1 MLVTTQ
7 RGAPR
12 AAGGQGRSEGERL
25 LSTVER
31 LVDDPDTLI
40 AQVEAYRTAAG
51 LRPGESAVN
60 SRHRE
65 SIARQLIAS
74 YSTKSAIS
82 GGLTS
87 VPGVLPGVGSAV
99 VLLGGALVD
108 VAFTLKCEV
117 EMILSLT
124 YLYGYDIRDERERWL
139 AYVMAG
145 VRVHEARTGD
155 NYLMD
160 LVEAELD
167 ALPRYAP
174 RQLFKLVGSIFGRL
188 ALRSASKGLA
198 RAIPLVGIVVGAS
211 TNKFMT
217 DSVGW
222 WCVDAL
228 ERRARTPGPDR
239 APVVDARVRP

>member
-1 MLVTTQ
+1 MLVAET
-7 RGAPR
+7 RGSP
-12 AAGGQGRSEGERL
+12 GQGPGRSQGERL

-31 LVDDPDTLI
+31 LVDDCDTLI
-40 AQVEAYRTAAG
+40 AQVEAYRSAAG
-51 LRPGESAVN
+51 LEPGESAVN

-65 SIARQLIAS
+65 SIARQLIAN

-82 GGLTS
+82 GGVTS
-87 VPGVLPGVGSAV
+87 LPGLLPGVGSAL

-108 VAFTLKCEV
+108 VAFTLKYEV
-117 EMILSLT
+117 EMVLCLT
-124 YLYGYDIRDERERWL
+124 YLYGRDIRDERERWL

-145 VRVHEARTGD
+145 VHVHEARSGQ

-174 RQLFKLVGSIFGRL
+174 RQLFKLAGSIFGKL
-188 ALRSASKGLA
+188 ALLSASKGLA

-217 DSVGW
+217 NSVGW

-228 ERRARTPGPDR
+228 ERRARTAGSDR
-239 APVVDARVRP
+239 TPVVDARIR